1 MMNEWTPLFIPTHV
15 NFYSSAFRRRR
26 HYVFGLSV
34 RSLKC
39 PLLTCTWVRWS
50 TRPTVTVLRHVRPS
64 VCPLTFRV
72 RPVASTVLD
81 GFFPYL
87 VQMINSMRG
96 CVACDDPW
104 PWAIS
109 SKSFGLDLE
118 NRVCSVAYTVLYGF
132 FLYLVQ
138 MITIIRGCVACYV
151 FFRIWKFEFLENFFN
166 FSAMTLKNKIYEWDL
181 NCLVWVCCLNKVI
194 AFLLSYF
201 VLYNIVLYL
210 TAIYWEYINCL
221 KQDFSIS
228 NALAM
233 EILQFCTN

>member
-15 NFYSSAFRRRR
+15 NFYASAFRRRR
-26 HYVFGLSV
+26 HYVFGLSVRPSV

-64 VCPLTFRV
+64 VRPSVCPSVCRLTFRV

-109 SKSFGLDLE
+109 SRSFGLDLE
-118 NRVCSVAYTVLYGF
+118 HGSHRPWKVLEFECCLEKCLIFQSSLKMGNF
-132 FLYLVQ
+132 P
-138 MITIIRGCVACYV
+138 
-151 FFRIWKFEFLENFFN
+151 WKVLENDF
-166 FSAMTLKNKIYEWDL
+166 MVLKNISTRKSNL
-181 NCLVWVCCLNKVI
+181 LV
-194 AFLLSYF
+194 SYF
-201 VLYNIVLYL
+201 ARLN
-210 TAIYWEYINCL
+210 WE
-221 KQDFSIS
+221 K
-228 NALAM
+228 
-233 EILQFCTN
+233 